1 MVGGINGV
9 IDCCAVGI
17 PMVGMEDIVNAHND
31 GIAVEGA
38 TQTIARA
45 RESIVE
51 TAGNDTA
58 VRVGNGRVVEIA
70 TEDDIA
76 AAEGIQI
83 VG

>member
-9 IDCCAVGI
+9 IDCCAVGF
-17 PMVGMEDIVNAHND
+17 PMVGMVDIVNSHND
-31 GIAVEGA
+31 GIAIEGA
-38 TQTIARA
+38 AESVARA

-58 VRVGNGRVVEIA
+58 VRVRNGRVVEIA

>member
-1 MVGGINGV
+1 MVGLRAGLVDFGNIRSPV
-9 IDCCAVGI
+9 VGAK
-17 PMVGMEDIVNAHND
+17 DIVNAHDD
-31 GIAVEGA
+31 GIAIEGA
-38 TQTIARA
+38 AESVARA
-45 RESIVE
+45 REGIVE

-58 VRVGNGRVVEIA
+58 VRVGNGRVVEIS

>member
-1 MVGGINGV
+1 MGGGV
-9 IDCCAVGI
+9 DGGVHCCTVGI
-17 PMVGMEDIVNAHND
+17 PMVGMEDIVNAHDN
-31 GIAVEGA
+31 GIAIEGA
-38 TQTIARA
+38 AESVARA
-45 RESIVE
+45 REGIVE

>member
-9 IDCCAVGI
+9 IDCCAVGL
-17 PMVGMEDIVNAHND
+17 PMVGMEDIVNAHDD
-31 GIAVEGA
+31 GIAIEGA
-38 TQTIARA
+38 AESVARA
-45 RESIVE
+45 REGIVE
-51 TAGNDTA
+51 TAGDDTA